1 MGPRAGL
8 WEGALGVTPGPRL
21 LPHAVLKQA
30 SSGRFFRI
38 LFYENRRL
46 RLPKYRKS

>member
-1 MGPRAGL
+1 MSP
-8 WEGALGVTPGPRL
+8 GAFIPSCPGPHK
-21 LPHAVLKQA
+21 LPHVVLEEA

-46 RLPKYRKS
+46 QLPKCCKS